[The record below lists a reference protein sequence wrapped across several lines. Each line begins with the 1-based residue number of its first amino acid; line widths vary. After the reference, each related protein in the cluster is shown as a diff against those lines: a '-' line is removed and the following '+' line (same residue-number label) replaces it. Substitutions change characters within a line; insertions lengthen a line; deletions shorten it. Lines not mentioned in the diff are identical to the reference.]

1 MNKVINYLGL
11 KVAIVRKV
19 NAKKIIVFVLL
30 MEINAI
36 NIANAKI
43 VKIMIN
49 YGDNIYFIVFNYY
62 FNKII

>member
-1 MNKVINYLGL
+1 MI
-11 KVAIVRKV
+11 
-19 NAKKIIVFVLL
+19 AKKIIVFVLV

-49 YGDNIYFIVFNYY
+49 YGDNIYFIVFE
-62 FNKII
+62 IS